1 MANGSFSNGSGQNCK
16 LVINWSSSKGDNGS
30 TVSATLIAQNQNN
43 WYFDAV
49 VYGYGIT
56 INGNQHTGSGARL
69 SGSINGS
76 AGLISHSVWVSYT
89 NDKTINISGYA
100 NFNGIINLSNQSI
113 SGNATLDR
121 VGWAPSMGSV
131 TAPSNGIISETST
144 SITVSWNGGSSY
156 NNAGNYRVE
165 VSVNGGGWTS
175 IATGLSWSTRSYTYS
190 LPNRSQG
197 TSYRF
202 RVDCSNNV
210 GWSAYQYSGTAT
222 LNAISAPTISNIGTY
237 NPYTNST
244 LTVGL
249 SGGSQSNG
257 GNLVRMC
264 DLYYGG
270 TWLATARSY
279 EATPWWNTTQTISY
293 AAASYVARI
302 GTGAY
307 SSGNFRIV
315 AWCENSNRSRSGY
328 VEKYFT
334 VNINTDGGAVP
345 SMGDFTLSG
354 GAFSHPSTCFI
365 SGISKLTVIAANAS
379 LNRAPSGTSIT
390 YTTSITGVSSKNGKQ
405 VEFGSLS
412 AGRKTIT
419 VTATDSRG
427 LSRSVSRDIQFQS
440 YSAPTIR
447 NYCVVRLD
455 NPQTSAKLSYT
466 LSYSPIYDYS
476 KGADNKGS
484 QLNNISTQQYSFDG
498 SNWSNATNGGNVIGL
513 STEKVYTIQLRVL
526 DKANA
531 GTYTIAT
538 YRVPT
543 VFTNVALRKHGVG
556 INCVPQSDF
565 SLDVSGN
572 GRIAGE
578 CRVGGSLQAGGNL
591 YVTSQGVAIGKAVEK
606 NAFEVNTDVYC
617 YGNISGQRV
626 KSGSIMSYGA
636 NFNVFN
642 GSKLWVKL
650 GTWDSYGD
658 SNSCKITVLTG
669 NGFNADPS
677 QNTEIEI
684 FIKDSWQSS
693 ASTTGAFGAT
703 FAVKYNYDYN
713 ISVWVMAQSNHVCD
727 VWVRL
732 PYAYGNGHYLF
743 EGNGYWTNSGDTL
756 PFDSKPTSG
765 VGQLCKEMTADY
777 KGYPIGSI
785 YITWDNT
792 NPQSFMGGTWVRMAE
807 GRGLFGIGYS
817 TGKDGYNGQ
826 VGEHEEFG
834 SWRHTIT
841 ADEMPNH
848 SHNIAH
854 FQSYNEAQGYGLHT
868 GSVGFADRVIIQ
880 GDYNNSKRYSTTSST
895 GSGTP
900 FYTVSPYIGVYV
912 WRRTA

>member
-16 LVINWSSSKGDNGS
+16 LVINWSSSKGDSGS

-121 VGWAPSMGSV
+121 VGWAPSMGSI
-131 TAPSNGIISETST
+131 TAPSTGVISETST
-144 SITVSWNGGSSY
+144 SITVTWNGGDSY

-165 VSVNGGGWTS
+165 VSINGGGWTS

-222 LNAISAPTISNIGTY
+222 LNAISAPTISNIETY
-237 NPYTNST
+237 NPYANSA

-270 TWLATARSY
+270 TWLASAKSY
-279 EATPWWNTTQTISY
+279 EATPWWNTTQTITY
-293 AAASYVARI
+293 AAYNYASKI
-302 GTGAY
+302 GTQAY

-315 AWCENSNRSRSGY
+315 AWCENANRSRSGY

-345 SMGDFTLSG
+345 SMGDFTLTG
-354 GAFSHPSTCFI
+354 GAFSYPSTCFI

-405 VEFGSLS
+405 VEFSSLS

-427 LSRSVSRDIQFQS
+427 LSRSVSRDIRFQP
-440 YSAPTIR
+440 YTMPTIR
-447 NYCVVRLD
+447 NYKVERID
-455 NPQTSAKLSYT
+455 NPQTSAKI
-466 LSYSPIYDYS
+466 SYSLAYSEIYAYD
-476 KGADNKGS
+476 KGADAKGS
-484 QLNNISTQQYSFDG
+484 QLNNINVQQYSTDN
-498 SNWSNATNGGNVIGL
+498 SNWSTASNEGIITGL
-513 STEKVYTIQLRVL
+513 STENIYNVILRVS
-526 DKANA
+526 DKATA
-531 GTYTIAT
+531 STYRTES

-543 VFTNVALRKHGVG
+543 IKTNIAIRKHGVG

-565 SLDVSGN
+565 SLDVYGN
-572 GRIAGE
+572 SRVAGE
-578 CRVGGSLQAGGNL
+578 CRIGGSLQASGNL
-591 YVTSQGVAIGKAVEK
+591 YATSKGVAIGKTVEK
-606 NAFEVNTDVYC
+606 DGFEVNMD
-617 YGNISGQRV
+617 
-626 KSGSIMSYGA
+626 SY
-636 NFNVFN
+636 FN
-642 GSKLWVKL
+642 GTITSNGITSGIITRYGGGIFGFGGSPLWVKL
-650 GTWDSYGD
+650 GTWDSHGD
-658 SNSCKITVLTG
+658 DKSCKITVLTG
-669 NGFNADPS
+669 NGYNAGTN

-684 FIKDSWQSS
+684 FIKDGWQSTP
-693 ASTTGAFGAT
+693 STTSAFGAT
-703 FAVKYNYDYN
+703 FIVKYNYDYS
-713 ISVWVMAQSNHVCD
+713 ISIWVMAQSDHVCD
-727 VWVRL
+727 VWIRL
-732 PYAYGNGHYLF
+732 PYAYGNGNYLF
-743 EGNGYWTNSGDTL
+743 EGFGSWTHSGETR
-756 PFDSKPTSG
+756 PFDSNPTSG
-765 VGQLCKEMTADY
+765 VGQSVKEMTADF
-777 KGYPIGSI
+777 KGYPVGSI
-785 YITWDNT
+785 YLSWDNT
-792 NPQSFMGGTWVRMAE
+792 NPQTFMGGTWVRMAE

-817 TGKDGYNGQ
+817 TGKDRYKGQ

-841 ADEMPNH
+841 TDEMPNH

-854 FQSYNEAQGYGLHT
+854 FQSYNEAKGYGLHT
-868 GSVGFADRVIIQ
+868 GGVGFADRVIIQ
-880 GDYNNSKRYSTTSST
+880 GDYDNSKRYSTTSST

>member
-16 LVINWSSSKGDNGS
+16 LVINWSSSKGDSGS

-56 INGNQHTGSGARL
+56 INGNQRTGSGARL
-69 SGSINGS
+69 SGSVNGS
-76 AGLISHSVWVSYT
+76 AGLISHSAWVSYT

-121 VGWAPSMGSV
+121 VGWPPSMGSV

-175 IATGLSWSTRSYTYS
+175 IATGLSWSARSYTYS

-222 LNAISAPTISNIGTY
+222 LNAIRAPTISNIGTY

-270 TWLATARSY
+270 TWLASAKSY
-279 EATPWWNTTQTISY
+279 EATPWWNTSQTISY
-293 AAASYVARI
+293 AAANYANRI
-302 GTGAY
+302 GTRAY
-307 SSGNFRIV
+307 SSGSFRIV

-354 GAFSHPSTCFI
+354 GAFSYPSTCFI

-379 LNRAPSGTSIT
+379 LNRAPNGTSIT

-447 NYCVVRLD
+447 NFTAQRLD
-455 NPQTSAKLSYT
+455 SPQTSARLSYT

-484 QLNNISTQQYSFDG
+484 QLNNISAQQYSTDNA
-498 SNWSNATNGGNVIGL
+498 NWVTATNGGNVTGL
-513 STEKVYTIQLRVL
+513 STEKIYTLRLRVL

-531 GTYTIAT
+531 GTYTIAAYT
-538 YRVPT
+538 VPT
-543 VFTNVALRKHGVG
+543 IFTNFAIRKQGVG
-556 INCVPQSDF
+556 INCVPQSDYA
-565 SLDVSGN
+565 LDVSGN
-572 GRIAGE
+572 SRIS
-578 CRVGGSLQAGGNL
+578 GSLQASGNL
-591 YVTSQGVAIGKAVEK
+591 HITSQGVAIGKVVEK
-606 NAFEVNTDVYC
+606 DAFEVNMDTFIYKGLSVGGGIC
-617 YGNISGQRV
+617 SG
-626 KSGSIMSYGA
+626 KSSIVGYPMYGA
-636 NFNVFN
+636 A
-642 GSKLWVKL
+642 GAAAWYKI
-650 GTWDSYGD
+650 GTWTSGGD
-658 SNSCKITVLTG
+658 AHACKITILTG
-669 NGFNADPS
+669 NGYNGGDT
-677 QNTEIEI
+677 QNTEIEV
-684 FIKDSWQSS
+684 FIKDGWQSS
-693 ASTTGAFGAT
+693 PAPANAFGGT
-703 FAVKYNYDYN
+703 YIVKYNYHN
-713 ISVWVMAQSNHVCD
+713 GIRFKLLATSHNVVD
-727 VWVRL
+727 VWVYF
-732 PYAYGNGHYLF
+732 PWDYWNGHYMF
-743 EGNGYWTNSGDTL
+743 EGYGSFIHGDSTNQSSEPSYGTYN
-756 PFDSKPTSG
+756 
-765 VGQLCKEMTADY
+765 EIINYTADF

-785 YITWDNT
+785 YLSWDNT
-792 NPQSFMGGTWVRMAE
+792 NPQTFMGGTWVRMAE

-817 TGKDGYNGQ
+817 TGKDGYKGQ

-834 SWRHTIT
+834 SWKHTIT
-841 ADEMPNH
+841 TDEMPSH
-848 SHNIAH
+848 SHNLAH
-854 FQSYNEAQGYGLHT
+854 MEAVRESGGYGLTT
-868 GSVGFADRVIIQ
+868 GAVGFVDRAIVQ
-880 GDYNNSKRYSTTSST
+880 GDYYNSKRYSTTTAT
-895 GSGTP
+895 GSGNS
-900 FYTVSPYIGVYV
+900 FYTVSPYIGIYV

>member
-100 NFNGIINLSNQSI
+100 NFDGIINLRNQSI

-121 VGWAPSMGSV
+121 VGWPPSMGSV

-144 SITVSWNGGSSY
+144 SITVSWNGGESY

-210 GWSAYQYSGTAT
+210 GGSAYQYSGTAT
-222 LNAISAPTISNIGTY
+222 LNAIRAPTISNIGTY

-270 TWLATARSY
+270 TWLASAKSY
-279 EATPWWNTTQTISY
+279 EATPWWNTSQTISY
-293 AAASYVARI
+293 AAANYANRI
-302 GTGAY
+302 GTRAY
-307 SSGNFRIV
+307 SSGSFRIV

-354 GAFSHPSTCFI
+354 GAFSYPSTCFI

-379 LNRAPSGTSIT
+379 LNRAPNGTSIT

-447 NYCVVRLD
+447 NFTAQRLD
-455 NPQTSAKLSYT
+455 SPQTSARLSYT

-484 QLNNISTQQYSFDG
+484 QLNNISAQQYSTDNA
-498 SNWSNATNGGNVIGL
+498 NWVTATNGGNVTGL
-513 STEKVYTIQLRVL
+513 STEKIYTLRLRVL

-531 GTYTIAT
+531 GTYTIAAYT
-538 YRVPT
+538 VPT
-543 VFTNVALRKHGVG
+543 IFTNFAIRKQGVG
-556 INCVPQSDF
+556 INCVPQSEYA
-565 SLDVSGN
+565 LDVSGN
-572 GRIAGE
+572 SRIS
-578 CRVGGSLQAGGNL
+578 GSLQASGNL
-591 YVTSQGVAIGKAVEK
+591 YITSKGVAIGKFSEK
-606 NAFEVNTDVYC
+606 SAFEVNMDSYF
-617 YGNISGQRV
+617 YGDIYGRKITSGEITTFGGR
-626 KSGSIMSYGA
+626 
-636 NFNVFN
+636 FDVFN
-642 GSKLWVKL
+642 GSILWVKL
-650 GTWDSYGD
+650 GTWDSVYD
-658 SNSCKITVLTG
+658 SSECKITVLTG
-669 NGFNADPS
+669 NGYNAGTN

-693 ASTTGAFGAT
+693 VSSTNAYGAT
-703 FAVKYNYDYN
+703 FIVKYNYDYAIN
-713 ISVWVMAQSNHVCD
+713 VFVMAQSYHVCD

-732 PYAYGNGHYLF
+732 PYKYGNGTYLF
-743 EGNGYWTNSGDTL
+743 EGNGHWTHSIDTR
-756 PFDSKPTSG
+756 PFDSNPTSG
-765 VGQLCKEMTADY
+765 VLQSCKEMTADY

-785 YITWDNT
+785 YLTWDNT
-792 NPQSFMGGTWVRMAE
+792 NPQRFMGGTWVRMAE
-807 GRGLFGIGYS
+807 GRGLFGVGRS
-817 TGKDGYNGQ
+817 TGRNGIADN
-826 VGEHEEFG
+826 VNEHEEFG
-834 SWRHTIT
+834 SWKHTIT
-841 ADEMPNH
+841 TDEMP
-848 SHNIAH
+848 SHKHAVYIQNTSGNPQVDAPRWTIALPNNWKQYTSATRL
-854 FQSYNEAQGYGLHT
+854 FGASTSEQGG
-868 GSVGFADRVIIQ
+868 
-880 GDYNNSKRYSTTSST
+880 NK
-895 GSGTP
+895 P
-900 FYTVSPYIGVYV
+900 FYIMPPYIGIYV

>member
-121 VGWAPSMGSV
+121 VGWPPSMGSV

-222 LNAISAPTISNIGTY
+222 LNAISAPTINNIGTY

-279 EATPWWNTTQTISY
+279 EATPWWNTTQTITY
-293 AAASYVARI
+293 AAASYAARI

-307 SSGNFRIV
+307 SSDSFRIV

-379 LNRAPSGTSIT
+379 LNRAPNGTSIT

-447 NYCVVRLD
+447 NFTVQRLD
-455 NPQTSAKLSYT
+455 NPQTSARLSYT

-484 QLNNISTQQYSFDG
+484 QLNNISAQQYSTDNA
-498 SNWSNATNGGNVIGL
+498 NWMTATNGGNVTGL
-513 STEKVYTIQLRVL
+513 STEKIYTLRLRVL

-531 GTYTIAT
+531 GTYTIAAYT
-538 YRVPT
+538 VPT
-543 VFTNVALRKHGVG
+543 IFTNVAIRKQGVG
-556 INCVPQSDF
+556 INCVPQSEF
-565 SLDVSGN
+565 ALDISGN
-572 GRIAGE
+572 SRIS
-578 CRVGGSLQAGGNL
+578 GSLQASGNF
-591 YVTSQGVAIGKAVEK
+591 YTTSKGVAIGKAVEK
-606 NAFEVNTDVYC
+606 SAFEVNMDGYFYKNI
-617 YGNISGQRV
+617 YGQKITSGEV
-626 KSGSIMSYGA
+626 MHYGGSIDG
-636 NFNVFN
+636 FD
-642 GSKLWVKL
+642 GSSLWVKL
-650 GTWDSYGD
+650 GTWTSYAD

-669 NGFNADPS
+669 DGFNAYAS

-693 ASTTGAFGAT
+693 TSTTGAFGAS
-703 FAVKYNYDYN
+703 FIVKYNYNYL
-713 ISVWVMAQSNHVCD
+713 ISVWVMAQSHNQCD

-732 PYAYGNGHYLF
+732 PYSYGNGTYLF
-743 EGNGYWTNSGDTL
+743 EGRGQWAHSNETR
-756 PFDSKPTSG
+756 PFDSSPTTG
-765 VGQLCKEMTADY
+765 VRQECNEMTADY
-777 KGYPIGSI
+777 KGYPVGSI

-807 GRGLFGIGYS
+807 GRGLFGIGTS
-817 TGKDGYNGQ
+817 KGRNGISGT
-826 VGEHEEFG
+826 VEVHEKFG
-834 SWRHTIT
+834 DWKHTIT

-854 FQSYNEAQGYGLHT
+854 FQSYNEAKGYGLHT
-868 GSVGFADRVIIQ
+868 GSVGFSDRVIIQ

>member
-121 VGWAPSMGSV
+121 VGWPPSMGSV

-144 SITVSWNGGSSY
+144 SITISWNGGESY

-270 TWLATARSY
+270 TWLASAKSY
-279 EATPWWNTTQTISY
+279 EATPWWNTNQTISY
-293 AAASYVARI
+293 AAASYATRI

-307 SSGNFRIV
+307 SSGSFRIV
-315 AWCENSNRSRSGY
+315 AWCENANRSRSGY

-354 GAFSHPSTCFI
+354 GAFSYPSTCFI
-365 SGISKLTVIAANAS
+365 SGISKLTVIAASAS

-390 YTTSITGVSSKNGKQ
+390 YTTSITGVASKNGKQ

-447 NYCVVRLD
+447 NFTAQRLD
-455 NPQTSAKLSYT
+455 NPQTSARLSYT

-484 QLNNISTQQYSFDG
+484 QLNNISAQQYSTDNA
-498 SNWSNATNGGNVIGL
+498 NWMTATNGGNVTGL
-513 STEKVYTIQLRVL
+513 STEKIYTLRLRVL

-531 GTYTIAT
+531 GTYITT
-538 YRVPT
+538 SYTVPT
-543 VFTNVALRKHGVG
+543 IFTNVAIRKQGVG
-556 INCVPQSDF
+556 INCVPQS
-565 SLDVSGN
+565 SYALDVSGDAHFN
-572 GRIAGE
+572 GDIKINSIKASIDESVPVAGDVSSVIKDVKTIANAKSVLGSAIMDNDWYALISARHRNGASDGTEYGMYIRTGLTWSGDLFWGKQYGSGKWQSERRIMDNYNITDTMYP
-578 CRVGGSLQAGGNL
+578 VGSF
-591 YVTSQGVAIGKAVEK
+591 YITV
-606 NAFEVNTDVYC
+606 
-617 YGNISGQRV
+617 SGLDP
-626 KSGSIMSYGA
+626 A
-636 NFNVFN
+636 NFL
-642 GSKLWVKL
+642 G
-650 GTWDSYGD
+650 GTWD
-658 SNSCKITVLTG
+658 
-669 NGFNADPS
+669 
-677 QNTEIEI
+677 
-684 FIKDSWQSS
+684 
-693 ASTTGAFGAT
+693 
-703 FAVKYNYDYN
+703 
-713 ISVWVMAQSNHVCD
+713 
-727 VWVRL
+727 
-732 PYAYGNGHYLF
+732 YA
-743 EGNGYWTNSGDTL
+743 
-756 PFDSKPTSG
+756 
-765 VGQLCKEMTADY
+765 GQ
-777 KGYPIGSI
+777 
-785 YITWDNT
+785 
-792 NPQSFMGGTWVRMAE
+792 
-807 GRGLFGIGYS
+807 
-817 TGKDGYNGQ
+817 
-826 VGEHEEFG
+826 
-834 SWRHTIT
+834 TIT
-841 ADEMPNH
+841 PD
-848 SHNIAH
+848 
-854 FQSYNEAQGYGLHT
+854 G
-868 GSVGFADRVIIQ
+868 
-880 GDYNNSKRYSTTSST
+880 
-895 GSGTP
+895 
-900 FYTVSPYIGVYV
+900 GVPMLY
-912 WRRTA
+912 WRRTK